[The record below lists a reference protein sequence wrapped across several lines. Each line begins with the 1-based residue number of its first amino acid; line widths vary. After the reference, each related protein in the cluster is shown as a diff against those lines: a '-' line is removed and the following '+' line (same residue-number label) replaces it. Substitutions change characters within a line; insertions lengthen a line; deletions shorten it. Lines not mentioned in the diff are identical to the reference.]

1 MDKVVIEINGVRHAL
16 VPDDQIW
23 FECGNCS
30 LVDLCRIKKVLICNM
45 FDGAYHHFEVEP
57 TIPQL

>member
-16 VPDDQIW
+16 VKNSQKWEDCN
-23 FECGNCS
+23 ECS
-30 LVDLCRIKKVLICNM
+30 LCDFCREHWDLLCNL
-45 FDGAYHHFEVEP
+45 FEDGDFHYEIEP